1 MGFCGL
7 KGGAWHWTHN
17 VLFRE
22 PPCSRVSAIGRG
34 APRTEPMT
42 EHARARLGVITAAA
56 IFSTGGAAIKLTTLS
71 GVQVACFRSAI
82 AAVVVLALA
91 PESRRGWT
99 WRTWVASIAYATC
112 LTLFVLANKLT
123 TSANTIFLQAAAPLY
138 LLLLGPWLLKERV
151 KRADLIV
158 LGAMAAGLA
167 CVFLGTDPPARTA
180 PDPALGNLLALLSG
194 VAWAFLVIGLR
205 WLGRAE
211 AEAGHEAPSPT
222 TAVVLGNV
230 LAALVTLPFALP
242 VLAFTATDVATVLFL
257 GVVQIGIA
265 YLLLS
270 RALKQVGALEASLLL
285 MVEPALNPLWSWLM
299 HGETPGPW
307 SLLGGGMILGATVL
321 KSALDSRPELPVAT

>member
-1 MGFCGL
+1 
-7 KGGAWHWTHN
+7 
-17 VLFRE
+17 
-22 PPCSRVSAIGRG
+22 
-34 APRTEPMT
+34 MT

-82 AAVVVLALA
+82 AAVAVLLLA

-99 WRTWVASIAYATC
+99 WRTLVASIAYAAC

-151 KRADLIV
+151 KQADLVV
-158 LGAMAAGLA
+158 LGAMAAGLGL
-167 CVFLGTDPPARTA
+167 VFLGTEPPVRTA

-211 AEAGHEAPSPT
+211 TDAGHEAPSPT
-222 TAVVLGNV
+222 TAVVLGN
-230 LAALVTLPFALP
+230 LIAAAVNLPFALP
-242 VLAFTATDVATVLFL
+242 VLSFTVADVVTVLFL

-270 RALKQVGALEASLLL
+270 RALKRVGALEASLLL
-285 MVEPALNPLWSWLM
+285 MVEPALNPLWSWLV
-299 HGETPGPW
+299 HGEAPGRW
-307 SLLGGGMILGATVL
+307 SLAGGGMILGATLL
-321 KSALDSRPELPVAT
+321 KSILDNRPELPMVT